1 MENQLH
7 ILLIDFWNQSIYYK
21 KKLLQ
26 WQPIIMKS
34 VNQLDSKH
42 KSYSIR
48 ILNEYL
54 DNFVAKIDS
63 YFLVKDSL
71 EQNRIVRGLNSC
83 GLTNGKFYDYA
94 VCHEVHKDSHPKFYS
109 LIENNIEFYLQFERK
124 MKEYS
129 LKLE

>member
-1 MENQLH
+1 
-7 ILLIDFWNQSIYYK
+7 
-21 KKLLQ
+21 
-26 WQPIIMKS
+26 MKS

-71 EQNRIVRGLNSC
+71 EQNRIVRELNSC

-94 VCHEVHKDSHPKFYS
+94 VCHEVYKDSHPEFYS

-129 LKLE
+129 SKLE